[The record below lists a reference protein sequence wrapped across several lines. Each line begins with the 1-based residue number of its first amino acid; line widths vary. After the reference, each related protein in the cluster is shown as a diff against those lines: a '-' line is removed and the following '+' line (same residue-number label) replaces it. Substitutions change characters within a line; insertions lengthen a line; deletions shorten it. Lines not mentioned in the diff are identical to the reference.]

1 MVHRQVEGKT
11 PEELFALV
19 QPALEDLGQ
28 VNAYRGQSMQE
39 ESGAVTEGFHLLAR
53 ARRPRRPRRPGLV
66 FPRAVDIGE
75 QEPLRDVDSRLFV
88 GLGAE

>member
-39 ESGAVTEGFHLLAR
+39 ESGAVTEGFHLLAW
-53 ARRPRRPRRPGLV
+53 ARRARRPGLV

>member
-1 MVHRQVEGKT
+1 
-11 PEELFALV
+11 
-19 QPALEDLGQ
+19 
-28 VNAYRGQSMQE
+28 MQE

-53 ARRPRRPRRPGLV
+53 PRRPPRPGLV

-75 QEPLRDVDSRLFV
+75 QELLRDVDSRLFV